1 MWPAHAARCRQALP
15 ATLQWATPLLDPQQP
30 LAVLCSEAQVRALFH
45 WLDSLPNTERV
56 SVCCER
62 RSR

>member
-15 ATLQWATPLLDPQQP
+15 AALQWAAPLLDAHQP
-30 LAVLCSEAQVRALFH
+30 LPVLSAEKQVRALFR